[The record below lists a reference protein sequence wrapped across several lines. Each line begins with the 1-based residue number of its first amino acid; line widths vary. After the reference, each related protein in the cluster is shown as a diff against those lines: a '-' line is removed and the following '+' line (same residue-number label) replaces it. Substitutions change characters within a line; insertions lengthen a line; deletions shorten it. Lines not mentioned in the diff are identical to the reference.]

1 MRSLRL
7 VVAFLL
13 PLLGLH
19 AAIHKEKAPLG
30 AYLTVPPDAKTVIL
44 DPGHGSTDL
53 GARTQSPYT
62 EEKRL
67 CLQTARLVKQYLN
80 QLGYKVIMTRST
92 DAFVTLPRRVEIA
105 GQASGDLF
113 VSVHFNS
120 SRVPSAH
127 GVEVFFSDNGEDRTR
142 ASASRRLAS
151 SVLTRILRA
160 TEAKSRGVKKGNFY
174 VLREN
179 TMPAILVEGGFLTNP
194 DERDLLRSRTYQEKI
209 ARGIADGVD
218 HFLRKMQG

>member
-1 MRSLRL
+1 MRCIR
-7 VVAFLL
+7 
-13 PLLGLH
+13 LLGVLLFSFSALH
-19 AAIHKEKAPLG
+19 AAIHKETAPLG
-30 AYLTVPPDAKTVIL
+30 TYLTVPADAKTVII

-53 GARTQSPYT
+53 GARTHSPYT

-67 CLQTARLVKQYLN
+67 CLQTARLLKQYLS
-80 QLGYKVIMTRST
+80 QLGYRVVMTRST
-92 DAFVTLPRRVEIA
+92 DAFVSLPRRVELA

-113 VSVHFNS
+113 VSIHYNS

-142 ASASRRLAS
+142 AAASRRLAS
-151 SVLTRILRA
+151 SVLQRVIRA
-160 TEAKSRGVKKGNFY
+160 TDAKSRGVKKGNFY
-174 VLREN
+174 VIREN

-194 DERDLLRSRTYQEKI
+194 EERDLLRSRDYQEKI

-218 HFLRKMQG
+218 HFFRKMKE